1 MLKSFA
7 VIQPGSSNIS
17 FIVRMT
23 LPPRIRVPIR
33 VWNDPP
39 APYLGIGGARLSV
52 SGAYI
57 SVQTSYWRMI
67 YACGGLA
74 IDVNF
79 IVTLGL
85 IFYDFDGLVVYNS
98 TGCIRL

>member
-1 MLKSFA
+1 MEGQRMLKSLA
-7 VIQPGSSNIS
+7 TIQPGSSNIS
-17 FIVRMT
+17 FIARMT

-57 SVQTSYWRMI
+57 SGQASYWRMI

-74 IDVNF
+74 IVSNF
-79 IVTLGL
+79 TATLVL
-85 IFYDFDGLVVYNS
+85 FVKCSIPRQDE
-98 TGCIRL
+98 I

>member
-1 MLKSFA
+1 
-7 VIQPGSSNIS
+7 
-17 FIVRMT
+17 MT

-39 APYLGIGGARLSV
+39 APYLGIGGARLTV

-57 SVQTSYWRMI
+57 SVQASHWRII

-79 IVTLGL
+79 IVTLDL
-85 IFYDFDGLVVYNS
+85 IFYNFDGLVLYNLDGAHTLMAS
-98 TGCIRL
+98 LGLNILHFPAEEYLSL